1 MTINN
6 IAAKLKRDS
15 FAVMIYNLLIAM
27 AVFFLCRLLFLF
39 TNLSYYPD
47 LTFSRTLLIFAGG
60 IRFDI
65 SALLYLMS
73 PYILL
78 MAIPFRFTTNR
89 LYCRTARYIW
99 IIMIVLIVFANCAD
113 CIYFKFTGNRTTS
126 GIFTEFADD
135 SNIAGI
141 LFKSL
146 FQYWY
151 VTIAGFATMYGA
163 AKLYFTPIQPT
174 VKQNLTTFYVTR
186 FSAFV
191 FFIYLAICG
200 IRGGFTMTTRPINMN
215 IAQTYVQKP
224 LETAIVLNTPFTV
237 IRTMGHKPAQD
248 PHYYNDSAKLEK
260 VFTPVVTPAPQD
272 SAEFN
277 PMNVVVLIMES
288 FSAEFSGKYTPFLDS
303 IAAQG
308 LTFEYSY
315 ANGRKSID
323 AMPSVLASIPRIHD
337 PYILTVYS
345 NNKINSLASCLN
357 KKGYTTAFYHGAPNG
372 SMGFDAFAAT
382 AGFQS
387 YYGMNE
393 YDNNDDFDGYWAIW
407 DHKFLQFYATSM
419 STLEQPFMTS
429 CFTATSHH
437 PFRIPNE
444 FKEIYPETG
453 IHPLHKCIRYS
464 DNALRMF
471 FETAS
476 RQEWFDNT
484 LFVITADHTNAL
496 TTPEFNNDAGLYRVP
511 IIFYT
516 PNGEL
521 QGRMKGVAAQIDI
534 MPTVLS
540 YLNYDLPYVA
550 FGQNLLDSTNQNRAT
565 LVDNN
570 NTYQWFQDS
579 LMYCFNDKECRYV
592 YNLSTD
598 ATLSTNIVEK
608 SDTTKIAAIRQR
620 MTAIL
625 QQYYNRMSQND
636 LTVEKELQQ

>member
-1 MTINN
+1 MTLKN
-6 IAAKLKRDS
+6 IAAKLKTDS
-15 FAVMIYNLLIAM
+15 FAAMIYNLFIALC
-27 AVFFLCRLLFLF
+27 VFFLCRLLFLL

-47 LTFSRTLLIFAGG
+47 LTFGRALLIFTGG
-60 IRFDI
+60 MRFDI
-65 SALLYLMS
+65 SALFYLMS
-73 PYILL
+73 LYILL
-78 MAIPFRFTTNR
+78 MAVPFRFTTNR
-89 LYCRTARYIW
+89 IYGKTARCIW
-99 IIMIVLIVFANCAD
+99 TVMIVLIIFANCAD
-113 CIYFKFTGNRTTS
+113 CIYFKFTGSRTTS

-135 SNIAGI
+135 NNIASI
-141 LFKSL
+141 IFKSL

-151 VTIAGFATMYGA
+151 VTIVGFAMIYGA
-163 AKLYFTPIQPT
+163 AKAYFQPT
-174 VKQNLTTFYVTR
+174 QPTEKQNLIQFYTIR

-191 FFIYLAICG
+191 IFIYLAVCG

-215 IAQTYVQKP
+215 IAQIYVQKP

-237 IRTMGHKPAQD
+237 IRTTGHKPAQD
-248 PHYYNDSAKLEK
+248 PHYYDDSAELEK
-260 VFTPVVTPAPQD
+260 IFTPVVTPALQEG
-272 SAEFN
+272 AEFN

-288 FSAEFSGKYTPFLDS
+288 FSGEFIGKYTPFLDS
-303 IAAQG
+303 LAAQG

-337 PYILTVYS
+337 PYILTVYA

-393 YDNNDDFDGYWAIW
+393 YNNNSDFDGYWAIW

-437 PFRIPNE
+437 PFNIPAE
-444 FKEIYPETG
+444 YKEIYPETG

-476 RQEWFDNT
+476 RQDWFDNT
-484 LFVITADHTNAL
+484 LFVITADHTNGL
-496 TTPEFNNDAGLYRVP
+496 TTAEFNNDAGLYRIP

-516 PNGEL
+516 PNGTL
-521 QGRMKGVAAQIDI
+521 KGKMKGVAAQIDI

-540 YLNYDLPYVA
+540 YLHYDLPYVA
-550 FGQNLLDSTNQNRAT
+550 FGQNLLDTENCSRAT
-565 LVDNN
+565 VVDNN

-579 LMYCFNDKECRYV
+579 LMYCFNEKDCRSV
-592 YNLSTD
+592 YNLTAD
-598 ATLSTNIVEK
+598 ATLSTNLVEQ

-625 QQYYNRMSQND
+625 QQYYNRMSQNN
-636 LTVEKELQQ
+636 LTVE